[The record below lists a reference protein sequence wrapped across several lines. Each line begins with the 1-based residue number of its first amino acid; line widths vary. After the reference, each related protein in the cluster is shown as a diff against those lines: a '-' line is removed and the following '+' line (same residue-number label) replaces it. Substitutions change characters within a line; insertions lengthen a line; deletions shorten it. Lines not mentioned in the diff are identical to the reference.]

1 MESEK
6 TILNTQPHSLQEE
19 EDDDP
24 PMLSSQAIE
33 ALRELLA
40 EQNRTIDTDT
50 GATAVAGDDVAL
62 LTEDWRMSQFW
73 YDRETAE
80 SVAKEVHALCSS
92 IESPYVA
99 CLACPTL
106 YVYLKVIITYLTHI
120 HAHMTVY
127 YDFRAG

>member
-1 MESEK
+1 MSSEK
-6 TILNTQPHSLQEE
+6 TIPNTHPHSLQEE

-40 EQNRTIDTDT
+40 EQNRTIDADS
-50 GATAVAGDDVAL
+50 GAAAVAGEDVAL

-80 SVAKEVHALCSS
+80 TVAKEVHALCSS
-92 IESPYVA
+92 IESPSVA

-106 YVYLKVIITYLTHI
+106 YVYLKVIIYLFTHI
-120 HAHMTVY
+120 HTLTHT
-127 YDFRAG
+127 